1 MPAPDTNPTWRV
13 LVVED
18 DPSIRDVLEYALK
31 NEGFAVRWT
40 ARGREA
46 VAIVG
51 EGKTDMVILDVGLP
65 DFDGFE
71 VCRQVRAGNVGAS
84 IPILFLSS
92 RSDEVNRIVGL
103 EMGGD
108 DYLVKP
114 FSPREL
120 MARIKA
126 VRRRLTSGGAEAE
139 TRRKIVYGP
148 ITLDFETVRTTCE
161 DREVSLTRQEMRL
174 LELLVSRPGRVF
186 TRDEVLDRAWGE
198 GGLVTDRTIDVH
210 IKAVRKKFAPFEFI
224 ETVRGTGYRVRE
236 LG

>member
-1 MPAPDTNPTWRV
+1 MSAALPSANPSAWRV

-31 NEGFAVRWT
+31 NEGYAVRWT

-46 VAIVG
+46 VAIAG
-51 EGKTDMVILDVGLP
+51 EGKTDMLILDVGLP

-71 VCRQVRAGNVGAS
+71 VCRLVRAGTVGATV
-84 IPILFLSS
+84 PILFLSS

-126 VRRRLTSGGAEAE
+126 VRRRL
-139 TRRKIVYGP
+139 IVYGP
-148 ITLDFETVRTTCE
+148 ITLDFETMRTLCE
-161 DREVSLTRQEMRL
+161 AREVSLTRQEMRL

-198 GGLVTDRTIDVH
+198 GGIVTDRTIDVH
-210 IKAVRKKFAPFEFI
+210 IKAVRKKFAPYEFI
-224 ETVRGTGYRVRE
+224 ETVRGTGYRVRK

>member
-1 MPAPDTNPTWRV
+1 MSASDSNSPWRV
-13 LVVED
+13 LLVED

-31 NEGFAVRWT
+31 NEGYAVRWT

-46 VAIVG
+46 VNIVG

-71 VCRQVRAGNVGAS
+71 VCRLVRAGLVGAS
-84 IPILFLSS
+84 VPILFLSS

-126 VRRRLTSGGAEAE
+126 VRRRLTAGGAETE
-139 TRRKIVYGP
+139 TRKKIVYGP
-148 ITLDFETVRTTCE
+148 ITLDFETMRTVCH

-198 GGLVTDRTIDVH
+198 GGIVTDRTIDVH
-210 IKAVRKKFAPFEFI
+210 IKTVRKKFAPYEFI
-224 ETVRGTGYRVRE
+224 ETVRGTGYRAKE